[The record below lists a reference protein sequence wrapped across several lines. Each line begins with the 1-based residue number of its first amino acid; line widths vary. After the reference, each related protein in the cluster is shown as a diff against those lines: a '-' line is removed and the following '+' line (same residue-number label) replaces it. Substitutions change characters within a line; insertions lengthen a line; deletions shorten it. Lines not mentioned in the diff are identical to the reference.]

1 MHPKLENSLERWQAA
16 GLLDAAAAARIRSF
30 ESQQD
35 QSGGMRWPVVLALS
49 LGGLLMAA
57 GVLLFVAAHWD
68 ELSPAARFALV
79 LLMVGVFHAGGALAA
94 ERFAA
99 LASVLHAVGTITLGA
114 GIFLAGQIFHLQEH
128 WPGGVMMWAAGAWI
142 GWALLRDWPQAA
154 LAAVLTPA
162 WLAGEWMVA
171 TERLSG
177 GDQLLHQSL
186 LLLALTYISLR
197 TNENDTQ
204 IRRALMWIGGIA
216 LIPCAVLASD
226 RWWGGRGEAIP
237 RSLLAA
243 GWLVGMGAPIA
254 LAYWLRGRVAWM
266 NLVAALWVAGLGAMT
281 AITHEEAMSDLF
293 LHFWRDFG
301 LYLWLWLGSVG
312 LIAWGFKELR
322 RERVNL
328 GVACFGITTIFF
340 YFASV
345 MDKLGRSISL
355 IGLGVLFLVGG
366 WFLERARRRLIARLN
381 AGGAA

>member
-1 MHPKLENSLERWQAA
+1 MHPKLEKSLERWQAA

-79 LLMVGVFHAGGALAA
+79 LLMVGVFHTGGALAA

-99 LASVLHAVGTITLGA
+99 LASVLHAVGTVTLGA

-162 WLAGEWMVA
+162 WLAGEWLVA
-171 TERLSG
+171 TERLAG

-204 IRRALMWIGGIA
+204 IRRALMWIGGVA

-226 RWWGGRGEAIP
+226 RWWGGRGDVIP
-237 RSLLAA
+237 RSLLTA
-243 GWLVGMGAPIA
+243 GWLIGMGAPIA
-254 LAYWLRGRVAWM
+254 LAYWLRGRAAWM

-366 WFLERARRRLIARLN
+366 WFLERARRRLLARLN

>member
-1 MHPKLENSLERWQAA
+1 MYPKLEKSLARWQAA
-16 GLLDAAAAARIRSF
+16 GLLDAATAARIRSF

-35 QSGGMRWPVVLALS
+35 QSGGLRWPVVLALS

-68 ELSPAARFALV
+68 ELSPVARFALV
-79 LLMVGVFHAGGALAA
+79 LLMVGVFHTGGAFAA
-94 ERFAA
+94 ERFAP
-99 LASVLHAVGTITLGA
+99 LATVLHAVGTITLGA

-128 WPGGVMMWAAGAWI
+128 WPGGVMMWAAGAWV

-154 LAAVLTPA
+154 LAAILTPA

-177 GDQLLHQSL
+177 GDQMLHQSL

-216 LIPCAVLASD
+216 LIPCAVLASQ
-226 RWWGGRGEAIP
+226 RWWGASSEVVP
-237 RSLLAA
+237 RSLLTV
-243 GWLVGMGAPIA
+243 GWLVGIGAPIA
-254 LAYWLRGRVAWM
+254 LAYWLRGRAAWM
-266 NLVAALWVAGLGAMT
+266 NLVAALWVAALSAMT
-281 AITHEEAMSDLF
+281 TISHEEAMGNLF
-293 LHFWRDFG
+293 KHFWRDFG

-328 GVACFGITTIFF
+328 GVACFGITTIVF

-345 MDKLGRSISL
+345 MDRLGRSISL

-366 WFLERARRRLIARLN
+366 WFLERARRRLLARLN

>member
-1 MHPKLENSLERWQAA
+1 MHPKLEKSLARWQAA
-16 GLLDAAAAARIRSF
+16 GLLDAATAARIRSF

-35 QSGGMRWPVVLALS
+35 QSGGLRWPVVLALS

-68 ELSPAARFALV
+68 ELSPVARFALV
-79 LLMVGVFHAGGALAA
+79 LLMVGVFHTGGAFAA
-94 ERFAA
+94 ERFAP
-99 LASVLHAVGTITLGA
+99 LATVLHAVGTITLGA

-128 WPGGVMMWAAGAWI
+128 WPGGVMMWAAGAWV

-154 LAAVLTPA
+154 LAAILTPA

-177 GDQLLHQSL
+177 GDQMLHQSL

-204 IRRALMWIGGIA
+204 IRRALMWIGAIA
-216 LIPCAVLASD
+216 LLPCAVLASQ
-226 RWWGGRGEAIP
+226 RWWGASSDVVP
-237 RSLLAA
+237 RSLLTV
-243 GWLVGMGAPIA
+243 GWLVGIGAPIA
-254 LAYWLRGRVAWM
+254 LAYWLRGRAAWM
-266 NLVAALWVAGLGAMT
+266 NLVAALWVAALSAMT
-281 AITHEEAMSDLF
+281 TISHEEAMGSLF
-293 LHFWRDFG
+293 KHFWRDFG

-328 GVACFGITTIFF
+328 GVACFGITTIVF

-345 MDKLGRSISL
+345 MDRLGRSISL

-366 WFLERARRRLIARLN
+366 WFLERARRRLLARLN